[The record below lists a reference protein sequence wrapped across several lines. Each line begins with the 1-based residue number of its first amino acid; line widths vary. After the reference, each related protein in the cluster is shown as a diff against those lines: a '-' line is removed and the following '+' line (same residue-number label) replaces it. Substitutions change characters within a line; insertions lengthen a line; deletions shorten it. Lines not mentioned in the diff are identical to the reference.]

1 MKSIRMTLALA
12 GAVVA
17 TAVYANPQ
25 PMDQNMPGMAGMAGM
40 QQGAKPAEAQGA
52 GVVTAIDAAQGT
64 ITLQAQPIASLG
76 WPAMTTTF
84 KVASPELLKGL
95 KVGEKVRFTLQPSG
109 MAGTVTAIEPMHS

>member
-12 GAVVA
+12 GALAA
-17 TAVYANPQ
+17 TAAYANPQ
-25 PMDQNMPGMAGMAGM
+25 PMDQNMPGMAGM
-40 QQGAKPAEAQGA
+40 QQGAKPAEAQGV

-76 WPAMTTTF
+76 WPAMTMTF
-84 KVASPELLKGL
+84 KVASAQLLNGL

-109 MAGTVTAIEPMHS
+109 MAGTVTAIEPMHP